1 MFIMLSGIITAHAV
15 EIKMVRFKNMVDNDF
30 ARISEFITGN
40 KDTQSR
46 CVFRTQ
52 EDRKN
57 GFYFI
62 VTLDTYL
69 NLLPKDSS
77 LVLEWIPYGKNK
89 VQQSQFSFHNFPKH
103 SKEIDIGLTGKDAP
117 QKTSSVPIAWK
128 ISIHDRKGQS
138 FAHEKSFLWE

>member
-1 MFIMLSGIITAHAV
+1 MLSGIITAHAV

-62 VTLDTYL
+62 VKLDRDL

-77 LVLEWIPYGKNK
+77 LVLEWIPYGKTK
-89 VQQSQFSFHNFPKH
+89 AQQSQFSFHN
-103 SKEIDIGLTGKDAP
+103 S
-117 QKTSSVPIAWK
+117 
-128 ISIHDRKGQS
+128 
-138 FAHEKSFLWE
+138 